1 MRAAFASRRLC
12 RSLGGRVADSC
23 PGSLAAPEVLVSAR
37 IYALLCYASTSAL
50 ASPDKLSAFHDQLR
64 KVLLLYGRAAEA
76 LGYSALTI
84 GAEVKRAF
92 ERVVGELER
101 QGLLGGA
108 AREDRKWRELCE
120 VVLHIARRV
129 RPRSSLPAPLR
140 LDARLTSLYCSQAD
154 DLAFVS
160 RASALLGIPSSST
173 SSPAAA
179 PASPAVQSTHLCAKL
194 ANSLALFESAQR
206 TPDAPPP
213 DLADALRRALGA
225 LPLLTPLRL
234 LPATADL
241 DRAERTKIDKLVDR
255 ARYVLAKHAKRGV
268 PRLDQLMVPADA
280 PPGPAPSEVDEL
292 VRGVLDALAAHAEA
306 LVLAPSENGDGVVSR
321 KERDL
326 HALGAVDSLLI
337 LAYSS
342 VDLSSPSPPARALA
356 LLRRARALVDL
367 GAPGG
372 AGPQLERGYSLRTLA
387 SAAYNIGGT
396 LFNAGR
402 AADALGFARQ
412 ACELGERV
420 VEKARGEGLLGERER
435 DVLEGFAELRLGGE
449 AAGEGGEEEKSRSDE
464 ERKGMVE
471 AARDFERLMG
481 RRWELLALVQHQ
493 IGDKKVRLCPS
504 PCHQRG
510 RASVTP
516 TH

>member
-1 MRAAFASRRLC
+1 MY
-12 RSLGGRVADSC
+12 
-23 PGSLAAPEVLVSAR
+23 SLAAPEVLVSTR

-76 LGYSALTI
+76 LGYSAPKI

-140 LDARLTSLYCSQAD
+140 LNARLTSLYCSQAD

-234 LPATADL
+234 LPATAASDL

-292 VRGVLDALAAHAEA
+292 VRGVLDALAAHAAA
-306 LVLAPSENGDGVVSR
+306 LALAPGEDGEGGGGAVSR
-321 KERDL
+321 KERNH

-342 VDLSSPSPPARALA
+342 IDLSSPSPPARALA

-420 VEKARGEGLLGERER
+420 VEKARGEGLLGER
-435 DVLEGFAELRLGGE
+435 DVLEGFAELRLGDE
-449 AAGEGGEEEKSRSDE
+449 APGEGVEDEKSRSDE

-493 IGDKKVRLCPS
+493 IGDKKVRSCPS
-504 PCHQRG
+504 PCLQRV
-510 RASVTP
+510 RVSFAP